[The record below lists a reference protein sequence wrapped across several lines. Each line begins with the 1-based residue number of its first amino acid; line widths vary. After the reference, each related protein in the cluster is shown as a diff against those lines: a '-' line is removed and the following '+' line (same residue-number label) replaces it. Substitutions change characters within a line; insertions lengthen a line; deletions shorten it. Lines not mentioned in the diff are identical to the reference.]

1 MGTAIKAEF
10 RKVLTTKLWWALLIP
25 SAAVAFLANLSFAAI
40 SASADGID
48 GSDLHIPLG
57 YLSLGVSFSF
67 TSIFASIF
75 GALALAGENRH
86 RTITTTYLTGAR
98 GSVLGAKLI
107 VYGIFGLGYGVITLA
122 FATLGVVIP
131 ASSNA
136 LPDAGSWLLI
146 SLVGIVVIALWAV
159 LGVGLGGLISN
170 QVAVVLT
177 LPLYGLIG
185 ESLLRGLLSAM
196 KIQAVGN
203 YLPVQASSGSVISLA
218 LQRFLG
224 ELNVPAG
231 SPEIDQAR
239 NALDATGLP
248 DWWVSG
254 LAFLAWT
261 AVFCLIGWAISRRR
275 DVT

>member
-1 MGTAIKAEF
+1 MGNSIKAEF
-10 RKVLTTKLWWALLIP
+10 RKVLSTKVWWALLIP
-25 SAAVAFLANLSFAAI
+25 SAAVAFLANLGFASI
-40 SASADGID
+40 SSAADGID

-75 GALALAGENRH
+75 GALGMAGENRH

-98 GSVLGAKLI
+98 GNVLGAKLL

-122 FATLGVVIP
+122 FATLGVIAP
-131 ASSNA
+131 ASSDA
-136 LPDAGSWLLI
+136 LPGAGSWLLI

-170 QVAVVLT
+170 QVAVVLV

-185 ESLLRGLLSAM
+185 ESLLRGLLTAL
-196 KIQAVGN
+196 KIPAVSN
-203 YLPVQASSGSVISLA
+203 YLPVQASSGSVIGLA
-218 LQRFLG
+218 FTRFVS
-224 ELNVPAG
+224 ELDVPAG

-239 NALDATGLP
+239 TALDAAGLP

-254 LAFLAWT
+254 LVFIAWT
-261 AVFCLIGWAISRRR
+261 ALFCLIGWAISRRR